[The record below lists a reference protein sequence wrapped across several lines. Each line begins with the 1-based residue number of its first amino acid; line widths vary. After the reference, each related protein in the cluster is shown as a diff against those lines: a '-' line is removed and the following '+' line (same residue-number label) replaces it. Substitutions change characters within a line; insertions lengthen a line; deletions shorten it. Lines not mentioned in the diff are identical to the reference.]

1 LASGSSE
8 RQIAIYK
15 AQVTRRSVSLL
26 SDANVEVRR
35 GAAALIMN
43 MAPHAKIKERIVEA
57 GAIKPLAAAVSDED
71 DTVRERATGALAN
84 LFNDHSANVHTAFQQ
99 APDVIPSLVTVL
111 QTDRLSEEAKRQA
124 AHALAMLAAE
134 DGSCDAVWA
143 AGAGP
148 PLLALLKESVAE
160 AALGIMNLSWRW
172 ASVKKELAEGGSLDA
187 LAEMVQK
194 GDQMSKEY
202 AVGAIMNMT
211 AGSTENAEKVVSV
224 LPRMIELLKGD
235 GQAAEWAAG
244 AVANV
249 LRVGEDAR
257 SVAVNAGA
265 ATSLAALLPKVSASG
280 RPLVVVALTTL
291 AESKASTVEAA
302 LGAKEKALL
311 REFRDSGDED
321 LQGYTK
327 GLVDAI
333 GNGFAL

>member
-1 LASGSSE
+1 VSAFTLERRLQSAWRSLHRCCRHCPGFRPESKGSRPSC
-8 RQIAIYK
+8 
-15 AQVTRRSVSLL
+15 
-26 SDANVEVRR
+26 
-35 GAAALIMN
+35 
-43 MAPHAKIKERIVEA
+43 AP
-57 GAIKPLAAAVSDED
+57 
-71 DTVRERATGALAN
+71 
-84 LFNDHSANVHTAFQQ
+84 
-99 APDVIPSLVTVL
+99 
-111 QTDRLSEEAKRQA
+111 
-124 AHALAMLAAE
+124 
-134 DGSCDAVWA
+134 
-143 AGAGP
+143 
-148 PLLALLKESVAE
+148 
-160 AALGIMNLSWRW
+160 
-172 ASVKKELAEGGSLDA
+172 
-187 LAEMVQK
+187 
-194 GDQMSKEY
+194 
-202 AVGAIMNMT
+202 
-211 AGSTENAEKVVSV
+211 
-224 LPRMIELLKGD
+224 GD

-327 GLVDAI
+327 GLVYAI